1 MQNKDEKQKDQTEK
15 DGSGLIHQN
24 VMAKVIDKIRGAEN
38 ILVALSRDP
47 SVDEVAAA
55 IGLAL
60 FLDEQKKHTTAIYS
74 GKMPDTLQFLQ
85 PEETFEK
92 NTDSLQDFIIVLN
105 SEKADHL
112 RYSLEGDFVKVYIT
126 PYKSK
131 ITEQDLQFEYGDY
144 AVDLVLAIGVPSA
157 GDLDEALKEYGR
169 IMHDAT
175 TINITADEP
184 GRFGELE
191 WSDQKASSVS
201 EMITKLIFRM
211 NGNDVVLDKD
221 IATALLTGIMA
232 ATNRFS
238 SGRTDPET
246 LELAS
251 KLMAMGADQQLIA
264 AHVMDTMPSSVV
276 PPVEEPAPSALTA
289 AAEAK
294 PTEPYTPFVEI
305 KAPDGTVTSTMPS
318 LPPVQAPVA
327 QEEAD
332 PGKFTIPNTE
342 PPIQPDTPLP
352 EILVEKPPVP
362 SIEDRQMMA
371 QASSQALDGAV
382 NAVLDNAAAAGA
394 SGLGMGPMQN
404 RAIEQYGQSV
414 TVPAPAPEQKD
425 YAGMMAEALGQA
437 PAPGVGVPGGA
448 GALGAP
454 VETPAGVPVGT
465 MPVPAPGGVALTTTG
480 APAQMMPAVEPV
492 APETIE
498 PVMPGMAGPA
508 QPVEAGAEIVMP
520 GGAEPAPNQ
529 NVVLPPPPA
538 PVIGAEAM
546 PPVLPN
552 VQADPG
558 TFQVPGMVQ

>member
-1 MQNKDEKQKDQTEK
+1 MQDKDEKQKNQAERED
-15 DGSGLIHQN
+15 SGLIHQN
-24 VMAKVIDKIRGAEN
+24 VMAKVIDKIRNAEN

-74 GKMPDTLQFLQ
+74 GQMPDTLQFLQ

-175 TINITADEP
+175 TVNITADEP

-211 NGNDVVLDKD
+211 NGDDTVLDKD

-251 KLMAMGADQQLIA
+251 KLMSMGADQQLIA
-264 AHVMDTMPSSVV
+264 AHVMDTMPSPVT
-276 PPVEEPAPSALTA
+276 PPVEEPVVSPLAA

-294 PTEPYTPFVEI
+294 PTQPYTPFVEI

-318 LPPVQAPVA
+318 LPPVQPA
-327 QEEAD
+327 QVSQVEND

-342 PPIQPDTPLP
+342 PQVQPNTPLP
-352 EILVEKPPVP
+352 EILIEKPPVP
-362 SIEDRQMMA
+362 SIADRQKLA
-371 QASSQALDGAV
+371 QASSQALGGAV
-382 NAVLDNAAAAGA
+382 DAVLSNATAAGA
-394 SGLGMGPMQN
+394 SGLGMGTQN
-404 RAIEQYGQSV
+404 REIEQYGQSV
-414 TVPAPAPEQKD
+414 TIPAPAPEQKD
-425 YAGMMAEALGQA
+425 YAGMMAEALGQVA
-437 PAPGVGVPGGA
+437 PVATPVAQGVAAPTVA
-448 GALGAP
+448 GAAQAGAMP
-454 VETPAGVPVGT
+454 VQPVGSVAE
-465 MPVPAPGGVALTTTG
+465 PVPH
-480 APAQMMPAVEPV
+480 
-492 APETIE
+492 
-498 PVMPGMAGPA
+498 
-508 QPVEAGAEIVMP
+508 
-520 GGAEPAPNQ
+520 Q
-529 NVVLPPPPA
+529 NVVLPPPPE
-538 PVIGAEAM
+538 PVVGAEAM

-552 VQADPG
+552 VQSDPG
-558 TFQVPGMVQ
+558 AFQVPGMVQ